1 MLPRVLYELLPYI
14 YFSIGLGSGITIN
27 TAIVFIASA
36 ILMAAG
42 ILILTMRISYRRAY
56 RRSVRQAQRAAE
68 QAASQIPNKA
78 IESSE

>member
-56 RRSVRQAQRAAE
+56 RRSARQAQ
-68 QAASQIPNKA
+68 QAADQVANQA
-78 IESSE
+78 ANQADSE